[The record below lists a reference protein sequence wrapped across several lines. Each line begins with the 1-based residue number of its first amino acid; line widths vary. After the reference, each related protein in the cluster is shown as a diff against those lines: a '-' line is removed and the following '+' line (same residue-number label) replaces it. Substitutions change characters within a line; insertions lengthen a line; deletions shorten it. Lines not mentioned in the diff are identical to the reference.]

1 MYKVFYNQKSLHFT
15 TVLSNNS
22 KTTPLFFIKYASA
35 NSIIKA
41 LKDRVV
47 TEVYLYH
54 SNVKKIEKH
63 FFKTFPSVE
72 AAGGL
77 VKHQDGRFLFIYR
90 NNKWD
95 LPKGKAEKNEQLP
108 QTALR
113 EVKEETGIK
122 EVSINKPLDITYHIF
137 RRNNEYRLKVTYWFD
152 MFSDYEGIFLPQ
164 LDEGITDVKWV
175 KKADLEEVKINS
187 YPNIRLLF

>member
-1 MYKVFYNQKSLHFT
+1 MYQVFYK
-15 TVLSNNS
+15 
-22 KTTPLFFIKYASA
+22 
-35 NSIIKA
+35 
-41 LKDRVV
+41 
-47 TEVYLYH
+47 
-54 SNVKKIEKH
+54 KKIILLTDVFKEEKDFKSFPIKDVKLKKVIKLLNKKNTNSVH
-63 FFKTFPSVE
+63 LFHKNKDKLLKYFFKLIPTVI
-72 AAGGL
+72 AAGG
-77 VKHQDGRFLFIYR
+77 KITNSKSETLFIYR
-90 NNKWD
+90 NDKWD

-108 QTALR
+108 QTAIR

-152 MFSDYEGIFLPQ
+152 MFSDYEGIFFPQ

-175 KKADLEEVKINS
+175 KKADLEEIKINS

>member
-1 MYKVFYNQKSLHFT
+1 MYQVFYK
-15 TVLSNNS
+15 
-22 KTTPLFFIKYASA
+22 
-35 NSIIKA
+35 
-41 LKDRVV
+41 
-47 TEVYLYH
+47 
-54 SNVKKIEKH
+54 KKIILLTDVLEEGKDFKSFPIKDVKLKKVIKLLNKKNTNSVH
-63 FFKTFPSVE
+63 LFHKNKDKLLKYFFKLIPTVI
-72 AAGGL
+72 AAGG
-77 VKHQDGRFLFIYR
+77 KITNSKSETLFIYR
-90 NNKWD
+90 NDKWD

-152 MFSDYEGIFLPQ
+152 MFSDYEGIFFPQ

-175 KKADLEEVKINS
+175 KKNDLEEIKINS

>member
-1 MYKVFYNQKSLHFT
+1 MYQVFYK
-15 TVLSNNS
+15 
-22 KTTPLFFIKYASA
+22 
-35 NSIIKA
+35 
-41 LKDRVV
+41 
-47 TEVYLYH
+47 
-54 SNVKKIEKH
+54 KKIILLTDVFKEEKDFKSFPIKDVKLKKVIKLLNKKNTNSVH
-63 FFKTFPSVE
+63 LFHKNKDKLLKYFFKLIPTVI
-72 AAGGL
+72 AAGG
-77 VKHQDGRFLFIYR
+77 KITNSKSETLFIYR
-90 NNKWD
+90 NDKWD

-113 EVKEETGIK
+113 EVNEETGIK

-152 MFSDYEGIFLPQ
+152 MFSDYEGIFFPQ

>member
-1 MYKVFYNQKSLHFT
+1 MYQVFYK
-15 TVLSNNS
+15 
-22 KTTPLFFIKYASA
+22 
-35 NSIIKA
+35 
-41 LKDRVV
+41 
-47 TEVYLYH
+47 
-54 SNVKKIEKH
+54 KKIILLTDVFKEGKDFKSFPIKDVKLKKVIKLLNKKNTNSVH
-63 FFKTFPSVE
+63 LFHKNKDKLLKYFFKLIPTVI
-72 AAGGL
+72 AAGG
-77 VKHQDGRFLFIYR
+77 KITNSKSETLFIYR
-90 NNKWD
+90 NDKWD
-95 LPKGKAEKNEQLP
+95 LPKGKTEKNEQLP

-122 EVSINKPLDITYHIF
+122 KVSINKPLDITYHIF

-152 MFSDYEGIFLPQ
+152 MFSDYEGIFFPQ

>member
-1 MYKVFYNQKSLHFT
+1 MYQVFYK
-15 TVLSNNS
+15 
-22 KTTPLFFIKYASA
+22 
-35 NSIIKA
+35 
-41 LKDRVV
+41 
-47 TEVYLYH
+47 
-54 SNVKKIEKH
+54 KKIILLTDVLQEGKDFKSFPIKDVKFKKVIKLLNKKNTNSVH
-63 FFKTFPSVE
+63 LFHKNKDKLLKYFFKLIPTVI
-72 AAGGL
+72 AAGG
-77 VKHQDGRFLFIYR
+77 KITNSKSETLFIYR
-90 NNKWD
+90 NDKWD

-152 MFSDYEGIFLPQ
+152 MFSDYEGIFFPQ

>member
-1 MYKVFYNQKSLHFT
+1 MYQVFYK
-15 TVLSNNS
+15 
-22 KTTPLFFIKYASA
+22 
-35 NSIIKA
+35 
-41 LKDRVV
+41 
-47 TEVYLYH
+47 
-54 SNVKKIEKH
+54 KKIILLTDVFKEGKDFKSFPIKDVKLKKVIKLLNKKNINSVH
-63 FFKTFPSVE
+63 LFHKNKDKLLKYFFKLIPTVI
-72 AAGGL
+72 AAGG
-77 VKHQDGRFLFIYR
+77 KITNSKSETLFIYR
-90 NNKWD
+90 NDKWD

-152 MFSDYEGIFLPQ
+152 MFSDYEGIFFPQ

>member
-1 MYKVFYNQKSLHFT
+1 MYQVFYK
-15 TVLSNNS
+15 
-22 KTTPLFFIKYASA
+22 
-35 NSIIKA
+35 
-41 LKDRVV
+41 
-47 TEVYLYH
+47 
-54 SNVKKIEKH
+54 KKIILLTDVFKEGKDFKSFSIKDVKIKKVIKLLNKKNTNSVH
-63 FFKTFPSVE
+63 LFHKNKDKLLKYFFKLIPTVI
-72 AAGGL
+72 AAGG
-77 VKHQDGRFLFIYR
+77 KITNSKSETLFIYR
-90 NNKWD
+90 NDKWD

-164 LDEGITDVKWV
+164 LDEGITYVKWV
-175 KKADLEEVKINS
+175 KKADLEEIKINS

>member
-1 MYKVFYNQKSLHFT
+1 MYQVFYK
-15 TVLSNNS
+15 
-22 KTTPLFFIKYASA
+22 
-35 NSIIKA
+35 
-41 LKDRVV
+41 
-47 TEVYLYH
+47 
-54 SNVKKIEKH
+54 KKIILLTDVFKEGKDFKSFPIKDVKLKKVIKFLNKKNINSVH
-63 FFKTFPSVE
+63 LFHKNKDKLLKYFFKLIPTVI
-72 AAGGL
+72 AAGG
-77 VKHQDGRFLFIYR
+77 KITNSKSETLFIYR
-90 NNKWD
+90 NDKWD

-152 MFSDYEGIFLPQ
+152 MFSDYEGIFFPQ

-175 KKADLEEVKINS
+175 KKNDLEEIKINS

>member
-1 MYKVFYNQKSLHFT
+1 MYQVFYK
-15 TVLSNNS
+15 
-22 KTTPLFFIKYASA
+22 
-35 NSIIKA
+35 
-41 LKDRVV
+41 
-47 TEVYLYH
+47 
-54 SNVKKIEKH
+54 KKIILLTDVFKEGKDFKSFPIKDVKLKKVIKLLNKKNTNSVH
-63 FFKTFPSVE
+63 LFHKNKDKLLKYFFKLIPTVI
-72 AAGGL
+72 AAGG
-77 VKHQDGRFLFIYR
+77 KITNSKSETLFIYR
-90 NNKWD
+90 NDKWD

-122 EVSINKPLDITYHIF
+122 KVSINKPLDITYHIF

-152 MFSDYEGIFLPQ
+152 MFSDYEGIFFPQ

>member
-1 MYKVFYNQKSLHFT
+1 MYQVFYK
-15 TVLSNNS
+15 
-22 KTTPLFFIKYASA
+22 
-35 NSIIKA
+35 
-41 LKDRVV
+41 
-47 TEVYLYH
+47 
-54 SNVKKIEKH
+54 KKIILLTDVLEEEKDFKSFPIKDVKLKKVIKLLNKKNTNSVH
-63 FFKTFPSVE
+63 LFHKNKDKLLKYFFKLIPTVI
-72 AAGGL
+72 AAGG
-77 VKHQDGRFLFIYR
+77 KITNSKSETLFIYR
-90 NNKWD
+90 NDKWD

-152 MFSDYEGIFLPQ
+152 MFSDYEGIFFPQ

>member
-1 MYKVFYNQKSLHFT
+1 MYQVFYK
-15 TVLSNNS
+15 
-22 KTTPLFFIKYASA
+22 
-35 NSIIKA
+35 
-41 LKDRVV
+41 
-47 TEVYLYH
+47 
-54 SNVKKIEKH
+54 KKIILLTDVLEEGKDFKSFPIKDVKLKKVIKFLNKKNINSVH
-63 FFKTFPSVE
+63 LFHKNKDKLLKYFFKLIPTVI
-72 AAGGL
+72 AAGG
-77 VKHQDGRFLFIYR
+77 KITNSKSETLFIYR
-90 NNKWD
+90 NDKWD
-95 LPKGKAEKNEQLP
+95 LPKGKTEKNEQLP

-122 EVSINKPLDITYHIF
+122 KVSINKPLDITYHIF

-152 MFSDYEGIFLPQ
+152 MFSDYEGIFFPQ

>member
-1 MYKVFYNQKSLHFT
+1 MYQVFYK
-15 TVLSNNS
+15 
-22 KTTPLFFIKYASA
+22 
-35 NSIIKA
+35 
-41 LKDRVV
+41 
-47 TEVYLYH
+47 
-54 SNVKKIEKH
+54 KKIILLTDVLEEGKDFKSFPIKDVKLKKVIKLLNKKNTNSVH
-63 FFKTFPSVE
+63 LFHKNKDKLLKYFFKLIPTVI
-72 AAGGL
+72 AAGG
-77 VKHQDGRFLFIYR
+77 KITNSKSETLFIYR
-90 NNKWD
+90 NDKWD
-95 LPKGKAEKNEQLP
+95 LPKGKTEKNEQLP

-152 MFSDYEGIFLPQ
+152 MFSDYEGIFFPQ